1 MKAYTLKFSLLFF
14 LLLASLSVH
23 AQRRG
28 GMISGRII
36 STEKETVDFATVY
49 LKGTSYGGTTNQE
62 GLYHIKAPAGDY
74 TLVVSAVGYTKVE
87 KKVKLAGD
95 ERMKLNITIA
105 PETQQLDEVTI
116 VSTGS
121 EPGEEVGIQCCGSRY
136 KGTPEH
142 HEESERCLD
151 QGSGHETP

>member
-1 MKAYTLKFSLLFF
+1 
-14 LLLASLSVH
+14 
-23 AQRRG
+23 
-28 GMISGRII
+28 MISGRII

-49 LKGTSYGGTTNQE
+49 LKGTSYGGITNQE

-87 KKVKLAGD
+87 KKVKLVND

-116 VSTGS
+116 VSTGVS
-121 EPGEEVGIQCCGSRY
+121 PFYDLSWCY
-136 KGTPEH
+136 WTKLPE
-142 HEESERCLD
+142 
-151 QGSGHETP
+151 

>member
-1 MKAYTLKFSLLFF
+1 
-14 LLLASLSVH
+14 
-23 AQRRG
+23 
-28 GMISGRII
+28 MISGRII

-87 KKVKLAGD
+87 KKVKLVND

-121 EPGEEVGIQCCGSRY
+121 KPGEEVGIQCCGSRY